1 MDHENQES
9 ELRRSGS
16 SGRLSCARRRSLS
29 SQVDDALDKIV
40 AEAGDIGDR
49 ALKSYRWSSSGR
61 SHNDTESGRIVVPVE
76 GESVFVEFGD
86 KKNEYEKQV
95 SSVLDYITHLLSL
108 AVFGILGVGS
118 FLMGWVV
125 VFRGDIMEVS
135 DHLAIGLST
144 GFLGSLTTFSG
155 WNQKMLE
162 LSVNGQWAFTVL
174 GIIIGLLWGLFGSL
188 ERKEFKTGSREAQL
202 FLACIVGPF
211 VVWIRWFLARFN
223 GHGLGKNG
231 KLKWVPFGTLA
242 ANVLAA
248 CLMAALA
255 TLKKEFGLLGCL
267 STVSTFIAEV
277 HAMRENMHPGRAY
290 AYATLNF
297 TISFVLGTLIYSVL
311 VWARG
316 Y

>member
-9 ELRRSGS
+9 EPRRSGS
-16 SGRLSCARRRSLS
+16 SGRLSCASPSRRCPL
-29 SQVDDALDKIV
+29 SQVNDEIDEIV

-49 ALKSYRWSSSGR
+49 ALKSYRWSLSGR
-61 SHNDTESGRIVVPVE
+61 SHNDTKSGKIVVLVE
-76 GESVFVEFGD
+76 GES
-86 KKNEYEKQV
+86 EYEKEV
-95 SSVLDYITHLLSL
+95 SSVLDYVTHLLSL

-118 FLMGWVV
+118 FLMGRVA

-135 DHLAIGLST
+135 NHLAIGLST

-155 WNQKMLE
+155 WKQKMLE

-174 GIIIGLLWGLFGSL
+174 GIIIGLLQGLFGSL

-211 VVWIRWFLARFN
+211 GVWIRWFLALFN
-223 GHGLGKNG
+223 GYGLGRNG
-231 KLKWVPFGTLA
+231 KLKWMPFGTIA

-248 CLMAALA
+248 YLMAALA
-255 TLKKEFGLLGCL
+255 TLKKEINTKMFDTVASGTSFGLLGCL

-297 TISFVLGTLIYSVL
+297 TISFVLGSQY
-311 VWARG
+311 G
-316 Y
+316 

>member
-1 MDHENQES
+1 MAQ
-9 ELRRSGS
+9 GS
-16 SGRLSCARRRSLS
+16 CVSPSRRRPL
-29 SQVDDALDKIV
+29 SQVNDEVDEII

-61 SHNDTESGRIVVPVE
+61 SHNDTESGRTVVPVE
-76 GESVFVEFGD
+76 RESVFVESGD
-86 KKNEYEKQV
+86 KKNEYEKEV
-95 SSVLDYITHLLSL
+95 SSVLDYVMHLLSL
-108 AVFGILGVGS
+108 AVFGFLRVGS

-135 DHLAIGLST
+135 DHLAIGL
-144 GFLGSLTTFSG
+144 L
-155 WNQKMLE
+155 
-162 LSVNGQWAFTVL
+162 WA
-174 GIIIGLLWGLFGSL
+174 LFGSL

-211 VVWIRWFLARFN
+211 GVWIRWFLAHFN

-231 KLKWVPFGTLA
+231 KLKWLPFGT
-242 ANVLAA
+242 LAA

-255 TLKKEFGLLGCL
+255 TLKKEINRKMFDTVALGTQFGLLGCL

-277 HAMRENMHPGRAY
+277 HAMRENIHPGRVY

-297 TISFVLGTLIYSVL
+297 PISFVLGTLIY
-311 VWARG
+311 
-316 Y
+316 